1 MELDDFFNADGFKK
15 ISLDQFDEFINRLN
29 LKPKYSV
36 FENERGDI
44 IVNEEW
50 STKKNKSIKVNRFYK
65 FSIDL
70 LDVPED
76 KKVFLLEKALEIYV
90 SSERYEEAALIR
102 DTIKAISI

>member
-1 MELDDFFNADGFKK
+1 MEFDDFFNADGFKK

-76 KKVFLLEKALEIYV
+76 KKVPLLEKALEIYV